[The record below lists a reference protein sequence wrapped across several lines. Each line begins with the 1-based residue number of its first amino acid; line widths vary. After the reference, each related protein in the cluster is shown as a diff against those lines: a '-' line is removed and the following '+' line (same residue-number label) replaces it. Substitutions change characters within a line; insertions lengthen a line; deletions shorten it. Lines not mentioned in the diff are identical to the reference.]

1 VSRAT
6 FHVGADENGLGPRLG
21 PMVVTAV
28 LAKIAPGAE
37 GHALHDPASDL
48 GKRLG
53 DSKGLV
59 AFGDAALAEAWTR
72 ALVARGAGKHREAP
86 TPDALLDAV
95 CLDTRTEL
103 EAPCPTHARAMCWSA
118 EGDAFDAKSDDLTA
132 RAGRDLDTLASHGV
146 EVLAVRSVIVC
157 NKRLDEAARAGRS
170 RFQVDLHAMERLVLA
185 LRALA
190 GEEVTAVC
198 GKVGGYGQYGKAFGP
213 LAGRLFTVLEESRA
227 RSAYRF
233 PGVGD
238 LAFVVDA
245 DASHRFVGLASLV
258 GKYVRELTMGRI
270 VHHFRRRDASLPV
283 VSGYHDPVTTRFVA
297 ATEARRREERIPDTC
312 FQRAKRG
319 A

>member
-1 VSRAT
+1 MSRPS

-28 LAKIAPGAE
+28 LAKIAAGAE
-37 GHALHDPASDL
+37 RHALHDPTSDL
-48 GKRLG
+48 GTRLG

-72 ALVARGAGKHREAP
+72 ALVARGAGKHRMAT

-95 CLDTRTEL
+95 CLDTRAEL
-103 EAPCPTHARAMCWSA
+103 EAPCPAHAHAMCWNTD
-118 EGDAFDAKSDDLTA
+118 GDTFDARSDDLTA
-132 RAGRDLDTLASHGV
+132 RVGRDLDTLASHGV
-146 EVLAVRSVIVC
+146 EVLAVRSVLVC
-157 NKRLDEAARAGRS
+157 NLRLDEAARAGKS
-170 RFQVDLHAMERLVLA
+170 RFQVDLNAMERLVLA
-185 LRALA
+185 LRDIA
-190 GEEVTAVC
+190 GEEVLAVC
-198 GKVGGYGQYGKAFGP
+198 GKVGGYRQYGKVFGP
-213 LAGRLFTVLEESRA
+213 LGGRLHTVLEESRA

-238 LAFVVDA
+238 IAFVVDA

-258 GKYVRELTMGRI
+258 GKYVRELTMGRV

-297 ATEARRREERIPDTC
+297 ATEPQRRADRIPDAC
-312 FQRAKRG
+312 FERAKR
-319 A
+319 AK